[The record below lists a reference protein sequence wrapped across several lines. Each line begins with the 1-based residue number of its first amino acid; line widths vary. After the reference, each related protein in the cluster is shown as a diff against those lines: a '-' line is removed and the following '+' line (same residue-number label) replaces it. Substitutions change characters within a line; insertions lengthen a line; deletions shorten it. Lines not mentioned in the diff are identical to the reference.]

1 MRENKPKILIVDDQ
15 KDFTRITKLTLT
27 DYEFCEENDSSRALA
42 TARAFRPNL
51 ILLDVMMPNLDGGD
65 IAAQIRA
72 DSELKDIP
80 IVFLTGMVTQQE
92 AAKGP
97 LLGGFPFI
105 SKPVERDKLVQ
116 HIEKYL
122 PAS

>member
-15 KDFTRITKLTLT
+15 KDFTMVTRRSLT
-27 DYEFCEENDSSRALA
+27 DYDFCEENDSSRALE
-42 TARAFRPNL
+42 TARTFRPDL
-51 ILLDVMMPNLDGGD
+51 ILLDVNMPNLDGGD

-92 AAKGP
+92 AEKHT

-105 SKPVERDKLVQ
+105 AKPVNREKLVQ
-116 HIEKYL
+116 YIEKYL
-122 PAS
+122 AL

>member
-15 KDFTRITKLTLT
+15 KDFTNATKRTMT
-27 DYEFCEENDSSRALA
+27 DYDFCEENDPTRALQ
-42 TARAFRPNL
+42 TARTFRPDL
-51 ILLDVMMPNLDGGD
+51 ILLDVMMPDLDGGD

-72 DSELKDIP
+72 DSQLKNIP
-80 IVFLTGMVTQQE
+80 IVFLTGMVTPEE

-97 LLGGFPFI
+97 VVGGFPFI
-105 SKPVERDKLVQ
+105 SKPVSREKLME

-122 PAS
+122 PG

>member
-1 MRENKPKILIVDDQ
+1 MREKKPKILIVDDQ
-15 KDFTRITKLTLT
+15 KDFTRVTKLTLT
-27 DYEFCEENDSSRALA
+27 DYDFCEENDSSRAVE
-42 TARAFRPNL
+42 TARAYRPDL
-51 ILLDVMMPNLDGGD
+51 ILLDVNMPNLDGGD

-72 DSELKDIP
+72 DPELKNIP

-92 AAKGP
+92 AEKHT

-105 SKPVERDKLVQ
+105 SKPVNRERLVQ

-122 PAS
+122 PA